1 MDGDFDLSSLLS
13 SPGSS
18 DAISNAMS
26 ILMKKPELV
35 EMIASELGLANGEN
49 STKNEQLI
57 GGDKRMQDSEKPVK
71 HEKNSNRERLLLAL
85 KPYLNE
91 KRQGAIDIMISLG
104 SLGGLV
110 GSIDPNMLKTLLGG
124 NNV

>member
-49 STKNEQLI
+49 STKNEQ
-57 GGDKRMQDSEKPVK
+57 
-71 HEKNSNRERLLLAL
+71 
-85 KPYLNE
+85 
-91 KRQGAIDIMISLG
+91 
-104 SLGGLV
+104 
-110 GSIDPNMLKTLLGG
+110 
-124 NNV
+124 